1 MSKGRFIT
9 MVCLLAFSSVAF
21 AQQIDVNPPDVKLSG
36 PEKREIKRNLVIK
49 EWNTDA
55 SGKRVW
61 LDRVTTYNSDGYK
74 IEEIEYASYGQ
85 RFRNTFQRNALNQCI
100 EERNYDSKNKLQRI
114 IKYTY
119 APNGVKLMQ
128 YNYLPN
134 GKLYSTKRFDY
145 IEEDVK

>member
-1 MSKGRFIT
+1 MSKGSFVTVI
-9 MVCLLAFSSVAF
+9 CLFLFSSTAL
-21 AQQIDVNPPDVKLSG
+21 AQQINDNQPDIKLSDT
-36 PEKREIKRNLVIK
+36 EKREMRKNLVIK

-61 LDRVTTYNSDGYK
+61 LDRISTYNRDGYK

-85 RFRNTFQRNALNQCI
+85 RFRNTFERNALNQCI
-100 EERNYDSKNKLQRI
+100 EERNYDNKNKLQRV

-119 APNGVKLMQ
+119 APDGAKKEQ

-145 IEEDVK
+145 VEVDSK

>member
-1 MSKGRFIT
+1 MCTVRFIT
-9 MVCLLAFSSVAF
+9 MVCLLVFSSVAL
-21 AQQIDVNPPDVKLSG
+21 AQQVNVNPPDIKLSG
-36 PEKREIKRNLVIK
+36 SEKRDMKKNLVIK

-85 RFRNTFQRNALNQCI
+85 KYRNTFERNELNQCI
-100 EERNYDSKNKLQRI
+100 VERNYDSKNKLQRV

-119 APNGVKLMQ
+119 APNGVRKEQ
-128 YNYLPN
+128 FNYLPN

-145 IEEDVK
+145 IEVDSK

>member
-1 MSKGRFIT
+1 MKGRFVM
-9 MVCLLAFSSVAF
+9 MVCLLLFSCAAL
-21 AQQIDVNPPDVKLSG
+21 AQQIDVNPPDIKLSG
-36 PEKREIKRNLVIK
+36 SEKRDMKRNLVIK

-55 SGKRVW
+55 AGKRVW

-85 RFRNTFQRNALNQCI
+85 RYRNTYERNELNQCI
-100 EERNYDSKNKLQRI
+100 KESNYDSKNKLQRV

-119 APNGVKLMQ
+119 SPNGIKKEQ

-145 IEEDVK
+145 IEVDSK

>member
-1 MSKGRFIT
+1 MCKGRFVT
-9 MVCLLAFSSVAF
+9 MVCLLVFASAAL
-21 AQQIDVNPPDVKLSG
+21 AQQVNVNPPDIRLSNE
-36 PEKREIKRNLVIK
+36 EKWEMRKNIVIK

-85 RFRNTFQRNALNQCI
+85 RYRNTFERNELNQCI
-100 EERNYDSKNKLQRI
+100 KESHYDSKNKLQRV

-119 APNGVKLMQ
+119 ESNGVKKQ
-128 YNYLPN
+128 QFNYLPN
-134 GKLYSTKRFDY
+134 GKLYSTKRFEY
-145 IEEDVK
+145 IEVDSK